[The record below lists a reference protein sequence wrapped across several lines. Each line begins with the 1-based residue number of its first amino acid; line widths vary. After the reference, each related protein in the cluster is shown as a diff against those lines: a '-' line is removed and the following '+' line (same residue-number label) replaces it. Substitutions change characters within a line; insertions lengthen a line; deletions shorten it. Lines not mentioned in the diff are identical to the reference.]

1 MPTPWRTVRVFIS
14 STFPSTPLRA
24 GRDMQAPACALPHLS
39 ASRTRQ
45 AGADRERDARIADC
59 GMVNVE

>member
-1 MPTPWRTVRVFIS
+1 MPRVWRTVRVFIS
-14 STFPSTPLRA
+14 STF
-24 GRDMQAPACALPHLS
+24 RDMHAFACALPHLS